1 MSDLRNIYPSF
12 SVLMSVYKKEQP
24 DYLDEALTS
33 IEQQTVTP
41 NEIVLVEDGPISTD
55 LKRVILKH
63 KKVFGK
69 GFKDVVSKKNQGLGV
84 SLRLGTK
91 YISNKWIARM
101 DSDDISVPNRFELQ
115 LKEVV
120 KNPDISIIGGQVMEF
135 EGTPAHIV
143 GYRHVPLSDS
153 DIRDYVKWRN
163 PFNHPT
169 VMINKKVLCDV
180 GGYVSFSNLEDYYL
194 WAKIILNKYHVTN
207 LDQVL
212 VYMRADEGMYKRR
225 GKIANITVF
234 YKLRKFLWQNRMI
247 NYRQRIL
254 GDILMTI
261 NIVMPS
267 SLRKFVYQKY
277 LHREE

>member
-180 GGYVSFSNLEDYYL
+180 GGYVSFGNLEDYYL

-225 GKIANITVF
+225 GKIANITIF